1 MAETIV
7 RTTDDLRCALE
18 ACPDATDRRL
28 GEILVGERWLTRQQ
42 LQQALKSQA
51 RDQGRHLGRIL
62 IEAGVVTTQ
71 QVTVALAQKF
81 GIPVVKLEHLDV
93 DARLAQRI
101 PVELAVQHNLLPLA
115 EIAGRLVI
123 ATDNPLD
130 QARMEV
136 IRFHCKEAVTPVL
149 ASAEEIALGLTKY
162 YSHLDEH
169 EALRGVSSGEA
180 SAVERTPAT
189 RDMEREASRRPI
201 VRLLDAIVSQAV
213 MRGASDI
220 HLRPESDLLTIFYRI
235 DGRLQRIR
243 DLHRSLVAPLVSR
256 IKILAHMNI
265 AEHRLPQEGA
275 ARIRRDGRSVDLRV
289 SVMPTLN
296 GESVVI
302 RILDRTTGLKSLD
315 SLGLSRVDCGRI
327 RRMLSRPHGLFLVTG
342 PTGSGK
348 STSLYA
354 LLNEIRRCDGHILT
368 VEDPIEYDMEGIEQ
382 VQIFDRIG
390 VTFAGVLRHFLRHD
404 PDVIMVGE
412 IRDAETANVANKA
425 ALTGHLVLSS
435 AHTNDAPGAVTRLL
449 DMGVEPYLL
458 ASTLLGIMAQR
469 LVRLNCRHC
478 VTIDESGT
486 ELLQRGATGVTVS
499 PSIRAYRGAGCH
511 SCHQTGYAGRGL
523 VSEILTVTPEI
534 ANKIAT
540 ASHSRD
546 ELARCAETQGM
557 TRLAESAIHLVLK
570 GKTSVEEMLA
580 LGVGAGAELAVPVE
594 SKLVRPRGSVNDL

>member
-7 RTTDDLRCALE
+7 RTADDLRRALE
-18 ACPDATDRRL
+18 ACPEAADRRL

-42 LQQALKSQA
+42 LQRALRYQL
-51 RDQGRHLGRIL
+51 RNRGRHLGRIL
-62 IEAGVVTTQ
+62 VEAGAVTAQ
-71 QVTVALAQKF
+71 QVTMALAQKF
-81 GIPVVKLEHLDV
+81 GIPVIKFEHLEV
-93 DARLAQRI
+93 DARLAERI

-136 IRFHCKEAVTPVL
+136 LRFHCKEAVTPVL
-149 ASAEEIALGLTKY
+149 ATAEEIALGLTRY
-162 YSHLDEH
+162 YSHVDEH
-169 EALRGVSSGEA
+169 EALRGVSSGDA
-180 SAVERTPAT
+180 SAVEGAPAT

-213 MRGASDI
+213 IRAASDI
-220 HLRPESDLLTIFYRI
+220 HLRPESELLSVFYRI
-235 DGRLQRIR
+235 DGRLQKIR
-243 DLHRSLVAPLVSR
+243 ELHRSLAAPLVSR

-275 ARIRRDGRSVDLRV
+275 ARIRRDDRSVDLRV
-289 SVMPTLN
+289 SIMPTLN

-302 RILDRTTGLKSLD
+302 RILDRALGLKSLD
-315 SLGLSRVDCGRI
+315 GLGLSASDHGRI
-327 RRMLSRPHGLFLVTG
+327 RSMLGRPHGLFLVTG

-348 STSLYA
+348 STTLYA
-354 LLNEIRRCDGHILT
+354 LLNEVRKSDAHILT
-368 VEDPIEYDMEGIEQ
+368 VEDPIEYDMEGVEQ
-382 VQIFDRIG
+382 VQIFERIG
-390 VTFAGVLRHFLRHD
+390 VTFADALRHFLRHD

-425 ALTGHLVLSS
+425 ALTGHFVLSS

-458 ASTLLGIMAQR
+458 ASTLLGVMAQR

-478 VTIDESGT
+478 VTIDEPGT
-486 ELLQRGATGVTVS
+486 ELLHRGAAGITVA
-499 PSIRAYRGAGCH
+499 PNTHAYRGAGCH
-511 SCHQTGYAGRGL
+511 VCHQTGYAGRGL

-534 ANKIAT
+534 ANMIAT
-540 ASHSRD
+540 ASHAR
-546 ELARCAETQGM
+546 EQLARCAESQGM
-557 TRLAESAIHLVLK
+557 TRLAESAIRLVLK
-570 GKTSVEEMLA
+570 GRTSVEEMLA
-580 LGVGAGAELAVPVE
+580 LGAGGV
-594 SKLVRPRGSVNDL
+594 D